1 MKIVE
6 VHWDDAWVS
15 TNSLTVKQALKK
27 QAIKTITVGQL
38 IAENDAG
45 VVMVLDSY
53 PKTPKEGRVVNFVPW
68 EMITDYYSY
77 EDV

>member
-1 MKIVE
+1 MKVVE
-6 VHWDDAWVS
+6 VHWLDAWVS

-38 IAENDAG
+38 IAENDDG

-68 EMITDYYSY
+68 AMITEYYEY
-77 EDV
+77 EDI